1 MRSFTAAKAATSAVL
16 VLLLVCTCT
25 TADSVKGA
33 APVYS
38 SFECSSV
45 EGADPTDVTAR
56 SCVLHNVCLER
67 VDDGHA
73 TWSYFADPSKPQD
86 VPLLDPSKDSGE
98 IAAMGYRRGLHMHVD
113 IVRDRS
119 YRPRHIVDP
128 ARVTVAFCTPTNSY
142 AHFVM
147 DGMFG
152 LHWLLTHY
160 GYADETTGAL
170 TSRANI
176 DILDVCRQSKQEKYL
191 RGLFTDTTPSL
202 GTRLSLFALSALEP
216 IHSHTLLLPLHS
228 TDYVGSCYANV
239 VVGPAGHY
247 TLHGFKT
254 TDPIYSTT
262 KDFDRFRNFLLVC
275 STTPFFPTT
284 ITHTDLSRM
293 NIQPGRRCMTDT
305 V

>member
-1 MRSFTAAKAATSAVL
+1 MKSHTAVEVATGVL
-16 VLLLVCTCT
+16 LVLLVCTY
-25 TADSVKGA
+25 TAADGVKGA

-45 EGADPTDVTAR
+45 SGADPADVTAR
-56 SCVLHNVCLER
+56 SCVLHNVCLES
-67 VDDGHA
+67 VDDGLA

-98 IAAMGYRRGLHMHVD
+98 IAAMGYRRGLHMRVD
-113 IVRDRS
+113 VVRDRS

-170 TSRANI
+170 TSRANV

-202 GTRLSLFALSALEP
+202 STRLSPSVPAPSPLTHPP
-216 IHSHTLLLPLHS
+216 IRTLTLLLPQTTSGAAMQTSLWDLLAITRS
-228 TDYVGSCYANV
+228 TASRQQT
-239 VVGPAGHY
+239 PSTRPQR
-247 TLHGFKT
+247 TLTASATSFLFASESLL
-254 TDPIYSTT
+254 PIPH
-262 KDFDRFRNFLLVC
+262 F
-275 STTPFFPTT
+275 
-284 ITHTDLSRM
+284 
-293 NIQPGRRCMTDT
+293 
-305 V
+305 

>member
-1 MRSFTAAKAATSAVL
+1 MKSHTAVEVATGVL
-16 VLLLVCTCT
+16 LVLLVCTCAA
-25 TADSVKGA
+25 ADGVKGA

-45 EGADPTDVTAR
+45 SGADPADVTAR
-56 SCVLHNVCLER
+56 SCVLHNVCLES
-67 VDDGHA
+67 VDDGLA

-98 IAAMGYRRGLHMHVD
+98 IAAMGYRRGLHMRVD
-113 IVRDRS
+113 VVRDRS

-170 TSRANI
+170 TSRANV

-202 GTRLSLFALSALEP
+202 GTRLSPLVPVPSPLTHPLP
-216 IHSHTLLLPLHS
+216 PPHTHIPLA

-275 STTPFFPTT
+275 TRISF
-284 ITHTDLSRM
+284 THSPLLRVVLQRGCTH
-293 NIQPGRRCMTDT
+293 CCC
-305 V
+305 

>member
-1 MRSFTAAKAATSAVL
+1 MRSNIVEKLAIGTFL
-16 VLLLVCTCT
+16 LLLVCTCT
-25 TADSVKGA
+25 GADGVKGA
-33 APVYS
+33 KPVYS

-45 EGADPTDVTAR
+45 SGADPADVTAR

-67 VDDGHA
+67 VDDGMA
-73 TWSYFADPSKPQD
+73 TWSYFADPSRPQD
-86 VPLLDPSKDSGE
+86 VPLLDAGKDSGE
-98 IAAMGYRRGLHMHVD
+98 IAAMGYRRGLHMRVD
-113 IVRDRS
+113 VVRDRS

-160 GYADETTGAL
+160 GYADESTGAL

-202 GTRLSLFALSALEP
+202 GSRLSHLDGNLLFSQQSPSLMFEHPHRLHWE
-216 IHSHTLLLPLHS
+216 LLCKRPCGTCWPLHAARVQ
-228 TDYVGSCYANV
+228 DNR
-239 VVGPAGHY
+239 PHL
-247 TLHGFKT
+247 LHNKG
-254 TDPIYSTT
+254 
-262 KDFDRFRNFLLVC
+262 L
-275 STTPFFPTT
+275 
-284 ITHTDLSRM
+284 
-293 NIQPGRRCMTDT
+293 
-305 V
+305 